1 MKILF
6 KTFFIS
12 IIFLPAISYAEDA
25 IDISVRLLGGLQRII
40 NISIPIVVGL
50 AILAFFWGLVRYI
63 WSQGSEGKVEAKKV
77 MLYSLFAVFVMVSLY
92 GIIALA
98 QSTFGVDQTGN
109 FTAPRVN
116 TGGGGAPGAG
126 SNRPAQG
133 NDSIEI

>member
-6 KTFFIS
+6 KTFFVS

-40 NISIPIVVGL
+40 NISIPILVGL

-63 WSQGSEGKVEAKKV
+63 WSQGSDGKIEAKKV
-77 MLYSLFAVFVMVSLY
+77 MLYSLVAVFVMVSLY
-92 GIIALA
+92 GIIYLA

-116 TGGGGAPGAG
+116 TGGSNINTGGGG
-126 SNRPAQG
+126 GNSNSSATWQ
-133 NDSIEI
+133 